1 MNIIVYLLVI
11 IIFIFIIYLFL
22 MKREIKRISHSLR
35 KILKSDSNNLLHSEL
50 PNKELNK
57 LLLEINKMLTFIKN
71 KEHDLEKRNNYL
83 KKEILNITHD
93 LRTPLT
99 SAIGY
104 IDLIMNSNLSKE
116 EQEKELKIIENR
128 LLRLEELV
136 SSFFEFLMVTNA
148 NKSISM
154 KEINI
159 IAIIEEC
166 ISHYYD
172 DFTNQK
178 RKIIFENSMKRCLI
192 LSSEELLKRIVDNL
206 IGNSLKHGKSDLVIK
221 ISKGSNIKLLF
232 ENEMV
237 DTNIDVSHIF
247 DEFYTSDI
255 SRNKGNTG
263 LGLAIVKEFV
273 SELKGSISAQK
284 KENKLKIIIKF

>member
-136 SSFFEFLMVTNA
+136 SSFFEFLMVINA
-148 NKSISM
+148 NKSVSM

-178 RKIIFENSMKRCLI
+178 RKIIFENSMKKCLI

-206 IGNSLKHGKSDLVIK
+206 IGNSLKHGKGNLVIK
-221 ISKGSNIKLLF
+221 ISKGSNIKLQF

>member
-1 MNIIVYLLVI
+1 
-11 IIFIFIIYLFL
+11 
-22 MKREIKRISHSLR
+22 
-35 KILKSDSNNLLHSEL
+35 
-50 PNKELNK
+50 
-57 LLLEINKMLTFIKN
+57 MLTFIKN

-178 RKIIFENSMKRCLI
+178 RKIIFENSMKKCLI

-206 IGNSLKHGKSDLVIK
+206 IGNSLKHGKGNLVIK
-221 ISKGSNIKLLF
+221 ISKGSNIKLQF

>member
-50 PNKELNK
+50 PNKDLNT
-57 LLLEINKMLTFIKN
+57 LLLEINKLLTFIRN

-136 SSFFEFLMVTNA
+136 SSFFEFLIVTNA
-148 NKSISM
+148 NKSVS
-154 KEINI
+154 KKQINI
-159 IAIIEEC
+159 IAVIEEC

-172 DFTNQK
+172 DFTNQN
-178 RKIIFENSMKRCLI
+178 RKIIFENSMKKCLI

-206 IGNSLKHGKSDLVIK
+206 IGNSLKHGKRDLVIK

-237 DTNIDVSHIF
+237 DNNIDVSHIF